1 MLLLSSVLLNAL
13 GDKGGEEPD
22 MTEMAFGMTKYG
34 KMNLCASAVAVLIFA
49 LAIAAASN
57 PWYYYSQ
64 QFVEKTQ
71 STGGTIQLVSQTVNS
86 STVDYDLDGFTQT
99 NEVNG
104 AISVTAY
111 QYSQRGSNAVRNIFR
126 LVMAFTYLA
135 LIAVFMLLAFLV
147 VFFADRLRN
156 KIIFAIGMSVTRFVI
171 LGFAVVAVISFVVA
185 FLGFLGIREAFQSEL
200 TTCNDGPCQ
209 DFVKRTESEF
219 KNQPSEGTDTSN
231 IRQWGPTTGWYLT
244 AANMPLSLV
253 LLIVVA
259 LNKFPMPID
268 SDATSGE
275 AL

>member
-1 MLLLSSVLLNAL
+1 M
-13 GDKGGEEPD
+13 G
-22 MTEMAFGMTKYG
+22 
-34 KMNLCASAVAVLIFA
+34 
-49 LAIAAASN
+49 
-57 PWYYYSQ
+57 
-64 QFVEKTQ
+64 
-71 STGGTIQLVSQTVNS
+71 
-86 STVDYDLDGFTQT
+86 TQT

-104 AISVTAY
+104 AITVTAY

-156 KIIFAIGMSVTRFVI
+156 KIIFAIGMSPRFVI

-219 KNQPSEGTDTSN
+219 KNQPSAGTDTSN

-244 AANMPLSLV
+244 A
-253 LLIVVA
+253 
-259 LNKFPMPID
+259 
-268 SDATSGE
+268 
-275 AL
+275 

>member
-1 MLLLSSVLLNAL
+1 
-13 GDKGGEEPD
+13 
-22 MTEMAFGMTKYG
+22 
-34 KMNLCASAVAVLIFA
+34 
-49 LAIAAASN
+49 
-57 PWYYYSQ
+57 
-64 QFVEKTQ
+64 
-71 STGGTIQLVSQTVNS
+71 
-86 STVDYDLDGFTQT
+86 
-99 NEVNG
+99 
-104 AISVTAY
+104 
-111 QYSQRGSNAVRNIFR
+111 
-126 LVMAFTYLA
+126 MAFTYLA

-156 KIIFAIGMSVTRFVI
+156 KII
-171 LGFAVVAVISFVVA
+171 VA

-219 KNQPSEGTDTSN
+219 KNQPSAGTDTSN

>member
-1 MLLLSSVLLNAL
+1 M
-13 GDKGGEEPD
+13 G
-22 MTEMAFGMTKYG
+22 
-34 KMNLCASAVAVLIFA
+34 MNLCASAVAVLIFA

-104 AISVTAY
+104 AITVTAY
-111 QYSQRGSNAVRNIFR
+111 QYSQRG
-126 LVMAFTYLA
+126 
-135 LIAVFMLLAFLV
+135 
-147 VFFADRLRN
+147 
-156 KIIFAIGMSVTRFVI
+156 
-171 LGFAVVAVISFVVA
+171 
-185 FLGFLGIREAFQSEL
+185 
-200 TTCNDGPCQ
+200 
-209 DFVKRTESEF
+209 
-219 KNQPSEGTDTSN
+219 
-231 IRQWGPTTGWYLT
+231 
-244 AANMPLSLV
+244 NMPLSLV